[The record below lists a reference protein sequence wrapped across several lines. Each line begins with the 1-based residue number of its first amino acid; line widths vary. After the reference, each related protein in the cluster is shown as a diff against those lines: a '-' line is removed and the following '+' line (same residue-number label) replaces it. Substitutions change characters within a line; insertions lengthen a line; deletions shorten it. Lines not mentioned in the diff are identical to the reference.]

1 MRLGVLYPPCGAE
14 AEYYIHGEALGAD
27 VRMAL
32 VGVRIFG
39 GDDEHAVGHMRRTG
53 TIDNLLLSADALAA
67 TRPDAV
73 AWACT
78 SGSFVDGLGH
88 ARRQVQAL
96 REVLDCPATSTSL
109 AFLAALE
116 HLGIE
121 RVSVLASYPGGM
133 AAAFEAFL
141 AGGGVEVDSIACL
154 DIDSGPAAARIGDAR
169 LLDRVARMR
178 VAEGG
183 AVLIPDTAIPTLHL
197 LPQLAAAQSAPV
209 LTANQVTLWHLA
221 RLVGREPDADVAGV
235 LATPALQRDGT
246 A

>member
-1 MRLGVLYPPCGAE
+1 MRLAVLYPPCGAE
-14 AEYYIHGEALGAD
+14 AEYYLHGEALGAD
-27 VRMAL
+27 VRVSL
-32 VGVRIFG
+32 IGVRIYG
-39 GDDEHAVGHMRRTG
+39 GDDEHALGHMRRTG

-78 SGSFVDGLGH
+78 SGSFVDGIGH
-88 ARRQVQAL
+88 ARRQAQAL
-96 REVLDCPATSTSL
+96 QEVLGCPATSTSL

-141 AGGGVEVDSIACL
+141 DAGGVATDAIACL
-154 DIDSGPAAARIGDAR
+154 DIDSGPAAARIGDER
-169 LLDRVARMR
+169 LLERAGRMR
-178 VAEGG
+178 VADGG
-183 AVLIPDTAIPTLHL
+183 ALLIPDTAIPTLHL
-197 LPQLAAAQSAPV
+197 LPQLAAVQAAPV

-221 RLVGREPDADVAGV
+221 GLVGRELDPAIAGP
-235 LATPALQRDGT
+235 LARPVLQRDGT